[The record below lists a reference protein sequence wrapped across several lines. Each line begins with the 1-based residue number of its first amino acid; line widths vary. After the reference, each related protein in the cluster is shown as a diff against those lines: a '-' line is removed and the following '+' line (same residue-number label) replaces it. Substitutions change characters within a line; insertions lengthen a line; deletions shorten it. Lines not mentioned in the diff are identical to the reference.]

1 MREDFEKRWENR
13 KMRWE
18 ARCEARGSGGKGH
31 IWTGAFILLIGIALL
46 IKVSVADFPHWIFS
60 WQMFLIAL
68 GLFIGFRH
76 NFKGGA
82 WFILMLIG
90 GVFLINEIVPDFSY
104 RRYMWPIA
112 LIAVGLF
119 FILRPRNKFIPAS
132 ASEKKNDLSDDS
144 AGYKSGDFTKEDFID
159 STCIFSGSK
168 KNIISKNF
176 KGGDIVTI
184 MGGTEL
190 DLTQA
195 DVTEPAILEITTIF
209 GGTKLLIPSNW
220 EIKSEAVMI
229 FGGIEDKRKM
239 QPLTEASEKI
249 IILKGTVIFGG
260 IEIKSY

>member
-18 ARCEARGSGGKGH
+18 ARCEARGSGKGH
-31 IWTGAFILLIGIALL
+31 IWTGAFILLIGIAAL
-46 IKVSVADFPHWIFS
+46 IKASVTDLPDWVFS
-60 WQMFLIAL
+60 WQTLLITL
-68 GLFIGFRH
+68 GVFIGFRH
-76 NFKGGA
+76 GFRGA
-82 WFILMLIG
+82 SWLILILIG
-90 GVFLINEIVPDFSY
+90 SIFLIDDIIPDFSY
-104 RRYMWPIA
+104 HRYMWPMA
-112 LIAVGLF
+112 LIVIGLF
-119 FILRPRNKFIPAS
+119 FILRPRNRYIPSS
-132 ASEKKNDLSDDS
+132 AGEKKNDLSDGPS
-144 AGYKSGDFTKEDFID
+144 GHKSGDFTKEDFID

-239 QPLTEASEKI
+239 QPMTEAPEKVV
-249 IILKGTVIFGG
+249 ILKGTVIFGG